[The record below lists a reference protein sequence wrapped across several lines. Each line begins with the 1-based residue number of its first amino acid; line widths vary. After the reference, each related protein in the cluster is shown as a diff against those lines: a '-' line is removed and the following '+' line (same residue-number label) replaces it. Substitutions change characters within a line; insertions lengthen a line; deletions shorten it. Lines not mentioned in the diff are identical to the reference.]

1 MWLHLPFKG
10 VAQLADNQ
18 LDSFTQLGHISENS
32 GAAMA
37 DPTSKFDSI
46 LPFSP
51 ESRAR
56 TVRTS
61 EAYDLG
67 LFRNIYEHVT
77 RPQLTNFPCVRRDI
91 TYPAEFLEEMKR
103 S

>member
-10 VAQLADNQ
+10 VAQLSDNQ
-18 LDSFTQLGHISENS
+18 LDAFTQLGHIEK
-32 GAAMA
+32 ADAEMA
-37 DPTSKFDSI
+37 DTTCEVDSI

-51 ESRAR
+51 EPHVRI
-56 TVRTS
+56 VRTS

-67 LFRNIYEHVT
+67 LFRDLYEHYPRAQFT
-77 RPQLTNFPCVRRDI
+77 HSPCVRRDI
-91 TYPAEFLEEMKR
+91 TYPDGFLEEMKR